1 MLYEYGRFRFA
12 CGKYSEASSYLYHY
26 SVLSPDTGK
35 VYESVL
41 WGKLAS
47 NTLTGEWERALDDLR
62 VLRDHIDGQRASTS
76 SSSACDEQQL
86 SHEHIL
92 QKRVWL
98 LHWSLFVFFNHPSGR
113 VKLVEMFLSQSY
125 LNAIQMSLSLIHI

>member
-62 VLRDHIDGQRASTS
+62 VLRDHIDG
-76 SSSACDEQQL
+76 
-86 SHEHIL
+86 
-92 QKRVWL
+92 
-98 LHWSLFVFFNHPSGR
+98 
-113 VKLVEMFLSQSY
+113 
-125 LNAIQMSLSLIHI
+125 